1 MAFSRLF
8 KSLFALALIMVFL
21 SAPAF
26 AADKKILVFGDS
38 LVAGHNIPL
47 ADAFPAQLENKLRAD
62 GHAIKVINAG
72 VSGDTTSGGLTRLD
86 WSLAENPDYVIL
98 ELGANDMLRAVPPTV
113 TRDNLKK
120 MLDVLK
126 ARKTPVLL
134 AGMHSYKNLGESF
147 GDSYETMYK
156 ELAAEYDAVFYPFFL
171 DGIAMNPALNIDD
184 GMHPNP
190 KGVLVIVDKIYPSV
204 QKLLEK

>member
-1 MAFSRLF
+1 MAFPRLF
-8 KSLFALALIMVFL
+8 KSLFVFGLIMVFT
-21 SAPAF
+21 ST
-26 AADKKILVFGDS
+26 AALADDKKLLVFGDS
-38 LVAGHNIPL
+38 LVAGYNIPL
-47 ADAFPAQLENKLRAD
+47 ADAFPAQLENKLRAN
-62 GHAIKVINAG
+62 GHAVKVINAG
-72 VSGDTTSGGLTRLD
+72 VSGDTTAGGVTRLD
-86 WSLAENPDYVIL
+86 WSLAEKPDYVIL
-98 ELGANDMLRAVPPTV
+98 ELGANDMLRTVPPDV

-126 ARKTPVLL
+126 ARNIPVLL
-134 AGMHSYKNLGESF
+134 AGMQSYKNLGESF
-147 GDSYETMYK
+147 GDRYETMYK

-204 QKLLEK
+204 TKLLEK